1 MSTSFNSNLST
12 LVAAFRHAA
21 TTLPFYKDLLA
32 KKGISSEMINTDE
45 DFFARVPIMS
55 KEEIFPAYPVSSL
68 CQGGEVGSFVSAI
81 VSSGTSGVF
90 SYGLLTDQDVVAQKA
105 MIDGMFR
112 TLLAADTCPPI
123 VINALPMGVSFVSS
137 YPVIPTSV
145 RSDIVLHVIK
155 TFSNKENQIVLITD
169 PNVLKK
175 IVEEGVATGISWPD
189 IRITSVIGGAGF
201 SDSLAQYLLRQL
213 NGEMNVSGLL
223 QNNILG
229 TMGLTEIGLN
239 IFCSTPDLV
248 SLRHLVQ
255 YDATMMQKLFG
266 ASATIDCPELM
277 YCMSNGV
284 HVEIHNP
291 DADGIG
297 DIVLTHLDTSLK
309 TMLIRYDTG
318 DRGKIIDATLF
329 PEESQH
335 MLVFPLPIVAVFGRK
350 GDAQR
355 DAVSPS
361 EVKELL
367 FRDVS
372 IASSITG
379 HFMITKEH
387 GANDVFV
394 QLKPGIQ
401 SLPQL
406 SLGDLSVTWVPY
418 HEYEFDMELNYEKK
432 WKHTR

>member
-1 MSTSFNSNLST
+1 MSSSFNGNPPS

-21 TTLPFYKDLLA
+21 STLPFYKDLLE
-32 KKGISSEMINTDE
+32 KKGISLEMINTDE
-45 DFFARVPIMS
+45 DFFARVPIIS

-81 VSSGTSGVF
+81 VSSGTSGIF
-90 SYGLLTDQDVVAQKA
+90 SYGLLTDQDVKAQKA

-112 TLLAADTCPPI
+112 MFLSADTRPPI

-145 RSDIVLHVIK
+145 RSDIVLQVIK
-155 TFSNKENQIVLITD
+155 TFSNKKNQIILITD

-175 IVEEGVATGISWPD
+175 IVEEGVATGISWPG
-189 IRITSVIGGAGF
+189 IQITCVIGGAGF
-201 SDSLAQYLLRQL
+201 SDSLTQYLLHQL
-213 NGEMNVSGLL
+213 NGEMRAGVPL

-248 SLRHLVQ
+248 LLRHLVQ
-255 YDATMMQKLFG
+255 HNDTMMRKLFG
-266 ASATIDCPELM
+266 ASVTVDCPELM

-318 DRGKIIDATLF
+318 DRGKMIDVALLA
-329 PEESQH
+329 EESQR
-335 MLVFPLPIVAVFGRK
+335 LLALPLPIIAIFGRR
-350 GDAQR
+350 GDARR
-355 DAVSPS
+355 DGISPG

-367 FRDVS
+367 FREAS
-372 IASSITG
+372 IASSVTG
-379 HFMITKEH
+379 HFMIAKEH
-387 GANDVFV
+387 GPKEILV
-394 QLKPGIQ
+394 QMKPDIQ
-401 SLPQL
+401 TLPPL
-406 SLGDLSVTWVPY
+406 CLREFKVAWVPY
-418 HEYEFDMELNYEKK
+418 HEYKFDMELNYEKK
-432 WKHTR
+432 WKHML